1 MIVTGLVGA
10 LVASQYKWGY
20 FVFAMVSLFFI
31 AWNVVYVGPKH
42 AGTIRSS
49 NQTDIKRSYILAAGW
64 TMALWFLYPI
74 AWGLSEGGNV
84 ISPDSEAIFYSVLD
98 VLAKPGFGMIL
109 LWAHRNIEPTD
120 IGIHIRGY
128 DQPRMN
134 HYLAGAHRGNGANDR
149 EKLGQTGGL
158 DGANDAAHGNATGAP
173 ASTGFNGTHNGHSN
187 GHSGNGP
194 LDANGTSRQGNGAE
208 AFSSSANPGT
218 TTTGRA

>member
-1 MIVTGLVGA
+1 
-10 LVASQYKWGY
+10 
-20 FVFAMVSLFFI
+20 
-31 AWNVVYVGPKH
+31 
-42 AGTIRSS
+42 
-49 NQTDIKRSYILAAGW
+49 
-64 TMALWFLYPI
+64 MALWFLYPI

-120 IGIHIRGY
+120 IGIHIRCY

-134 HYLAGAHRGNGANDR
+134 HYLTGAHRVNGANDR

-158 DGANDAAHGNATGAP
+158 DGANDAAHGNGSGAP
-173 ASTGFNGTHNGHSN
+173 ADNGFNGTHNGHSN

-208 AFSSSANPGT
+208 ALSSSANPGA
-218 TTTGRA
+218 TTTGRACESDLKLWSFHRSRYAAKQAS